1 MGHTVL
7 APDASVHIASPND
20 AALLLADLV
29 RAVRLGDRVRLLEPL
44 AQPWGCAACMAAYAE
59 KTEPG
64 QGERWRVCGML
75 HDMDW
80 ERHPTRDDHLSVE
93 VRQA

>member
-7 APDASVHIASPND
+7 ASDASEHITSPND

-44 AQPWGCAACMAAYAE
+44 AQPWGCVACLAAYSEARDALVAAGGVTAWLAQYE
-59 KTEPG
+59 A
-64 QGERWRVCGML
+64 RV
-75 HDMDW
+75 
-80 ERHPTRDDHLSVE
+80 SS
-93 VRQA
+93 